1 MVAIFVKG
9 ITQAIK
15 SLLFLLTQDK
25 MKNIYQ
31 NRYEL
36 LIKKFI
42 DAFILNNF
50 GWQKVSDTKSYLY
63 QLN

>member
-15 SLLFLLTQDK
+15 SLLFLFTQDK

-42 DAFILNNF
+42 DAFVLNNF
-50 GWQKVSDTKSYLY
+50 GWQKIRK
-63 QLN
+63 LN